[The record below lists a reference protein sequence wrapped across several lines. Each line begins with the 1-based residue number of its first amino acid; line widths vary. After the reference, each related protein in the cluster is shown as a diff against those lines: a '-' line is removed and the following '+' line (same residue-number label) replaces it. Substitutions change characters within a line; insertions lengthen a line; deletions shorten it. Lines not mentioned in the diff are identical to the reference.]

1 MINLER
7 YKKIC
12 ESYGLIKSDI
22 SHSYYLGQIDLSVY
36 QVTSFQGGL
45 VIVYPLCY
53 YDAKEDRIL
62 TDSNRIEAHNEQ
74 ELIKT
79 LENFRK
85 SYKICIQQKKQYE
98 LSKDFV

>member
-22 SHSYYLGQIDLSVY
+22 SHSYYLGQIDLSVCK
-36 QVTSFQGGL
+36 VTLFQGGL

-53 YDAKEDRIL
+53 YDAKEGRIL
-62 TDSNRIEAHNEQ
+62 TYSYRIEAHNEQ
-74 ELIKT
+74 ELIKS
-79 LENFRK
+79 LENLGKVTK
-85 SYKICIQQKKQYE
+85 SVYNRRN
-98 LSKDFV
+98 SMN